1 MGANS
6 LRECPVPEPHQVIDL
21 PLPPTVVLDRER
33 IDAGI
38 DANVADEE
46 IGALY
51 QVCDLIRASLAEA
64 AFRSRH

>member
-1 MGANS
+1 
-6 LRECPVPEPHQVIDL
+6 
-21 PLPPTVVLDRER
+21 VVLDRER